1 MTISAAATESG
12 RRRDTAERVV
22 HLVPALFD
30 ERDGV
35 IGGAE
40 RYVYELARHMADVV
54 PTRLVTFGTEDRT
67 WRDGALSI
75 NVLGHPWYVRGQ
87 RFNPFRA
94 RIAAEVARCDVV
106 HCHQQHIVAS
116 SVAAVAARLTGRRV
130 FCTDLGGG
138 GFDISTFVSTD
149 GWYDGHLHISEYS
162 RHVFGHDQ
170 RPGAHVI
177 GGGVDTARFSPAPVP
192 RSGHVVFVGRILPHK
207 GIDGLIR
214 ALPADLPARVIGR
227 APDARYLADLQTL
240 AAGKRVS
247 FEHQVDDAGIVSAYR
262 SALCVVL
269 PSVYDDMY
277 GQHTNVPELLGQTL
291 LEGMACGTPGVCT
304 NVASLPEIVR
314 DGVTGF
320 VVPAHDPDALG
331 AVLTRLASDAA
342 LVERVGAAAAADVTA
357 RFSWPQVVQACL
369 AHYRGERSAS

>member
-1 MTISAAATESG
+1 MNAPAATTANG
-12 RRRDTAERVV
+12 RRRDSIARVV

-30 ERDGV
+30 ESDGV

-54 PTRLVTFGTEDRT
+54 PSRLVTFGAQDRT
-67 WRDGALSI
+67 WTDGALTI
-75 NVLGHPWYVRGQ
+75 RVLGHPWYVRGQ
-87 RFNPFRA
+87 RFNPFDA
-94 RIAAEVARCDVV
+94 RIASEVRGCEVV

-116 SVAAVAARLTGRRV
+116 SFAALVGRLTGRRV

-138 GFDISTFVSTD
+138 GFDVSTYVSTD
-149 GWYDGHLHISEYS
+149 GWYSGHLHISEYS
-162 RHVFGHDQ
+162 RRVCGHEG
-170 RPGAHVI
+170 RPWAHVI
-177 GGGVDTARFSPAPVP
+177 GGGVDTARFAPSAVQ

-214 ALPADLPARVIGR
+214 ALPPDLPARVIGR
-227 APDARYLADLQTL
+227 APDARYLGDLQQL
-240 AAGKRVS
+240 ATGKTVT
-247 FEHQVDDAGIVSAYR
+247 FEHAVDDQGIVSAYR

-277 GQHTNVPELLGQTL
+277 GQHTDVPELLGQTL

-314 DGVTGF
+314 HGETGF
-320 VVPAHDPDALG
+320 IVPAHDTDALRSI
-331 AVLTRLASDAA
+331 LMRLSADAP
-342 LVERVGAAAAADVTA
+342 LVERLGAAAAADVTA
-357 RFSWPQVVQACL
+357 RFSWPRVVQECL
-369 AHYRGERSAS
+369 RHYSGQRNAS